1 MCGAKP
7 PPRQTPAPAQAAPV
21 AAAPEPLSGPDA
33 KTPTKTTAL
42 VQASAK
48 DALARSK
55 RKVNPT
61 AISSTSDQIGVQ
73 NTLGSG

>member
-7 PPRQTPAPAQAAPV
+7 PSRPTPAPAQAAPEPMPG
-21 AAAPEPLSGPDA
+21 PEA
-33 KTPTKTTAL
+33 KTPTTTTPL
-42 VQASAK
+42 VQASAR

-61 AISSTSDQIGVQ
+61 AISSTSDQVGVQ